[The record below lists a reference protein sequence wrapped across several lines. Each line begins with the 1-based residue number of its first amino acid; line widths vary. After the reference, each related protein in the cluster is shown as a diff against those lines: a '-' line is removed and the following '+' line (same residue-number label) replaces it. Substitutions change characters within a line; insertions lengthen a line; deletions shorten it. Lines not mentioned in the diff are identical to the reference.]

1 MQTEIHSFAVPA
13 PSQVGLEVRR
23 QHQLLRG
30 LLVTAQAAAQK
41 DQNALEISHLA
52 HEIRR
57 RFRAHLA
64 FEERHLVPVLTC
76 TEVWG
81 PDRVRDL
88 IDEHTRQRH
97 DLDAL
102 LAGIEL
108 GWPRSTVAHVL
119 HAVATGLLRDMEE
132 EERDYLGPEL
142 LRD

>member
-1 MQTEIHSFAVPA
+1 MQTEVHSFAVPA
-13 PSQVGLEVRR
+13 VSQVGLEVKR
-23 QHQLLRG
+23 QHQQLRG

-41 DQNALEISHLA
+41 DENRLEIAHLA

-64 FEERHLVPVLTC
+64 FEERFLVPVLAC

-88 IDEHTRQRH
+88 IDEHARQRH

-102 LAGIEL
+102 IAGIEL
-108 GWPRSTVAHVL
+108 GWPRSTIAHVL
-119 HAVATGLLRDMEE
+119 HVIATDLLRDMEE